1 MSFTLILFIGILG
14 VLVVIFLK
22 KLITGM
28 IGDDYKVVH
37 NLKSAKWFQNHWLGG
52 IFLFAINVV
61 LFFSTGLVLY
71 LLLYFSIPFVHLIV
85 MILAVIVSIFS
96 WVLINHAWQ
105 GTKSNR
111 LKMGFLGS
119 SFYVFLTLVL
129 AYQLVTLKSSY
140 PNEDACMGGIIGLVF
155 GIIVTTVAFI
165 TCFTITGFSKK

>member
-1 MSFTLILFIGILG
+1 MSLILFLGILG
-14 VLVVIFLK
+14 VLMVIILK
-22 KLITGM
+22 KPITGV
-28 IGDDYKVVH
+28 IGGDYKVVH
-37 NLKSAKWFQNHWLGG
+37 KLKSAKWFQNHWFGG
-52 IFLFAINVV
+52 IFLFAINAV

-71 LLLYFSIPFVHLIV
+71 LLSYFSIPFVHLIV
-85 MILAVIVSIFS
+85 MFLAVVGSIFS
-96 WVLINHAWQ
+96 WIFINHAWQ
-105 GTKSNR
+105 GAKINR

-140 PNEDACMGGIIGLVF
+140 SNEDACMGGIIGLVF

>member
-1 MSFTLILFIGILG
+1 MYKNDKEKFCIGDGIIMSFIFILFLGILG

-22 KLITGM
+22 KSITGM

-37 NLKSAKWFQNHWLGG
+37 KLKSAKWFQNHWIGG
-52 IFLFAINVV
+52 IFLFAINAV

-96 WVLINHAWQ
+96 WVLINHAWE

-119 SFYVFLTLVL
+119 SFYVLLTFVL
-129 AYQLVTLKSSY
+129 AYQLVTLKFSY
-140 PNEDACMGGIIGLVF
+140 PNEDACMGELLV
-155 GIIVTTVAFI
+155 
-165 TCFTITGFSKK
+165 

>member
-1 MSFTLILFIGILG
+1 MSFILILFIGILG
-14 VLVVIFLK
+14 ALVVIFLK
-22 KLITGM
+22 KPITRM
-28 IGDDYKVVH
+28 IGDDYKVVYK
-37 NLKSAKWFQNHWLGG
+37 LKNAKWFQNHWLGG
-52 IFLFAINVV
+52 IFLFAVNAV
-61 LFFSTGLVLY
+61 LFFSTGLALY

-85 MILAVIVSIFS
+85 MILAVIGSIFS

-119 SFYVFLTLVL
+119 SFYVFLTLVFS
-129 AYQLVTLKSSY
+129 YQLVTLKSSY
-140 PNEDACMGGIIGLVF
+140 SNEDTCMGGVIGLVF